1 MATKI
6 EKLKDLNYDEVSAL
20 NVIEKDEDLH
30 EIFTDEVKISFN
42 LLRTLSEEDKLSQ
55 DTKDF
60 IKEIFDKLILTK
72 SNLINKYVLE
82 VEAIGKTVSVI
93 TEPEPQIEEEEEEEE
108 KELEE
113 VEDKGSKKLPRR
125 YGKVYIERDIK
136 AQGGKATNAQ
146 LTALAVNDLK
156 NVWIKLSSR
165 MVSELL
171 SGEPKMTD
179 EEYREIRSA
188 IKIVENKLKP
198 ILNKK

>member
-6 EKLKDLNYDEVSAL
+6 EKLKELNYNEISVL
-20 NVIEKDEDLH
+20 NVIEKDADLR

-42 LLRTLSEEDKLSQ
+42 LLRTLSEEGNLTQ
-55 DTKDF
+55 ETKDF

-82 VEAIGKTVSVI
+82 VELIGKSVSII
-93 TEPEPQIEEEEEEEE
+93 TESDSQIEEEEEEEEE
-108 KELEE
+108 KEL
-113 VEDKGSKKLPRR
+113 EDKGSKKLPRR

-171 SGEPKMTD
+171 SGNPKMTD